1 MKKYLPG
8 LRRRLADL
16 VGLPRYLF
24 APKPAKPV
32 FICGC
37 GHTGSTLLARI
48 LAGHPEVFSVPYET
62 GLFIGRVPA
71 FWGLSKI
78 CEEFEKSKRKVWVEK
93 TPKHIHN
100 VALIK
105 SMFPG
110 ARFIITT
117 RDSRDVV
124 ASLGHRYQD
133 FDRAYRRWMDDSSA
147 SLGALSLPDTML
159 WRLEDLIEDAEGSLR
174 SICDF
179 IGIEYD
185 PALLEYHQKP
195 VQWGTGRNMTSH
207 GELRQVQVNSP
218 IQDTRGRWKTDR
230 PAEFQNKLIK
240 GKALEISQA
249 MGYQLD
255 SAA

>member
-24 APKPAKPV
+24 APKPANPV

-48 LAGHPEVFSVPYET
+48 LSGHPDVFAVRFET
-62 GLFIGRVPA
+62 GFFIGKVPA
-71 FWGLSKI
+71 FWGLSKT

-117 RDSRDVV
+117 RDGRDVV
-124 ASLGHRYQD
+124 ASLGHRYKD
-133 FDRAYRRWMDDSSA
+133 FDRAYHRWMDDSSA
-147 SLGALSLPDTML
+147 SLDALRLPDTML
-159 WRLEDLIEDAEGSLR
+159 WRLEDLIEDAQPSLR

-179 IGIEYD
+179 IGIEYL
-185 PALLEYHQKP
+185 PTLLEYHQEP
-195 VQWGTGRNMTSH
+195 VQWGRGVKTSPH
-207 GELRQVQVNSP
+207 SERRQAQINSP
-218 IQDTRGRWKTDR
+218 IQDTRGRWKTDL
-230 PAEFQNKLIK
+230 PAEYLDKLTK
-240 GKALEISQA
+240 GEALEISQA

>member
-1 MKKYLPG
+1 MNLPG
-8 LRRRLADL
+8 LKRRFAD
-16 VGLPRYLF
+16 VVALPRYLF
-24 APKPAKPV
+24 APKPARPV

-37 GHTGSTLLARI
+37 GHTGSTLMARI
-48 LAGHPEVFSVPYET
+48 LASHSDVFSVPYET
-62 GLFIGRVPA
+62 RVFVGKFPA
-71 FWGLSKI
+71 FGGLSKI

-100 VALIK
+100 VSLIK

-110 ARFIITT
+110 AKFIITA

-133 FDRAYRRWMDDSSA
+133 FDRAYHRWMDDSSA
-147 SLGALSLPDTML
+147 SLDALSLPDTML
-159 WRLEDLIEDAEGSLR
+159 WRLEDLIENAEGSLR

-179 IGIEYD
+179 IGTEYD

-195 VQWGTGRNMTSH
+195 VQWGTGRNMKPH
-207 GELRQVQVNSP
+207 DELRQVQVNSP
-218 IQDTRGRWKTDR
+218 IQDTRGRWKTDL
-230 PAEFQNKLIK
+230 PAEYLDKLTT
-240 GKALEISQA
+240 GEALEISQA